1 MWINGQDMCREMAQ
15 GLTELSEHQLDSL
28 SLGDTMGVE
37 QMMHSRVT
45 GHKGQTVS
53 QFEAL
58 LTQGALVPFAG
69 NAKSG
74 FVDQL
79 ECHPGI
85 YLTGLFAGP
94 AAQQVPGTQAQVFW
108 HQEPDTHQVAGDL
121 VAQELP
127 DLPFDAAAITGL
139 KATRGF
145 CSLRFNTWRRGRG
158 KPKME
163 FFFGDRIR

>member
-1 MWINGQDMCREMAQ
+1 MWINGQDLRREMAQ
-15 GLTELSEHQLDSL
+15 GLTEFSEHQLDSL
-28 SLGDTMGVE
+28 RLGDTMGIE
-37 QMMHSRVT
+37 QMVHSRVT
-45 GHKGQTVS
+45 DHKRQSVS
-53 QFEAL
+53 HFEAL

-79 ECHPGI
+79 ECHPGF
-85 YLTGLFAGP
+85 YLTGRFAGP
-94 AAQQVPGTQAQVFW
+94 AAQQVPGAQAQVFGS
-108 HQEPDTHQVAGDL
+108 QEPDTNQVAGDL

-145 CSLRFNTWRRGRG
+145 CSLRFDAWRRGRG